1 MAVFFHNNRST
12 TYQMDLGPFAADL
25 VLLQGSSF
33 TPDYWKPVMA
43 ELGAMPPAGGRIL
56 TCDWS
61 GESGRPAEEQAEDF
75 VRLVET
81 LGLHSIHIVA
91 TDDAAEVVGEAA
103 KRHPDLFNKTLLIPV
118 NVPKG
123 EELARAGRAVCSL
136 LPI

>member
-33 TPDYWKPVMA
+33 TPEYWKPVMT
-43 ELGAMPPAGGRIL
+43 ELGAMPPAGGRIV
-56 TCDWS
+56 TCDWA
-61 GESGRPAEEQAEDF
+61 GESGRPTDEQAEDL
-75 VRLVET
+75 VRLIQT
-81 LGLHSIHIVA
+81 LGLHTIHIVA

-103 KRHPDLFNKTLLIPV
+103 KKHLNLFNKTLLIPV

-123 EELARAGRAVCSL
+123 EELARAVRDFCPL
-136 LPI
+136 